1 MILKNILISS
11 LFLLCHSPGKDSIP
25 VLNNANTAIITP
37 AEMGCNEL
45 SNVSGLRAI
54 SDKIA
59 GADTSAVLLKVM
71 HIGDSHIKA
80 GFFSQQ
86 LMEKLNAYYASK
98 YRRNIFFD
106 FQCFSKVGTKY
117 SDYIRLAELDQQ
129 LIDEQPDLV
138 IISLGTNDAFSGSSR
153 KNFYQKVDHLITKIN
168 QLSPQSSI
176 IITTP
181 SDALKYDKIEKTYS
195 VFPEVKNVANTLSIY
210 ANDHNIACWD
220 LYTIMGGENSM
231 GSWVQSKLAGPD
243 RIHFTAKGYDLLAEW
258 FFTAFVNAI
267 QDNLAMRQPVF
278 SKN

>member
-11 LFLLCHSPGKDSIP
+11 LFLLCHSPGKDSLP
-25 VLNNANTAIITP
+25 VSNNANTEIAP
-37 AEMGCNEL
+37 AEMGRNEL
-45 SNVSGLRAI
+45 SNASGLRAI

-59 GADTSAVLLKVM
+59 GADSSAVLLKVM

-80 GFFSQQ
+80 GFFSQE
-86 LMEKLNAYYASK
+86 LMKKLNAYYASK

-117 SDYIRLAELDQQ
+117 ADYIRLAELDQQ
-129 LIDEQPDLV
+129 LIDERPDLI

-153 KNFYQKVDHLITKIN
+153 KNFYQKVDHLITKID
-168 QLSPQSSI
+168 QLSPRSSI

-181 SDALKYDKIEKTYS
+181 SDALKYDKVERTYS
-195 VFPEVKNVANTLSIY
+195 VFPEIKNVANILSTY

-231 GSWVQSKLAGPD
+231 GSWVQNKLAGPD
-243 RIHFTAKGYDLLAEW
+243 KIHFTAKGYDLLAQW